1 MFLFVGESSLF
12 CWILGG
18 LGYEIWIWRDSLRLR
33 GWEQGLRTQTCSPKY
48 VEEILELGVRSRI
61 LKRQHVGRGG
71 SGRRVIQS
79 LWWPKRLKWLLTTSY
94 CCLIAK
100 SCLAL
105 GDPMDGSMPGLPVLQ
120 DHLEFVQDHVHWFGC
135 LLCNT
140 ILAKVDLH
148 KELLSHL
155 PSGGLFKGL
164 SV

>member
-18 LGYEIWIWRDSLRLR
+18 LGYEIWILRDSLRLR

-148 KELLSHL
+148 KELLSHP